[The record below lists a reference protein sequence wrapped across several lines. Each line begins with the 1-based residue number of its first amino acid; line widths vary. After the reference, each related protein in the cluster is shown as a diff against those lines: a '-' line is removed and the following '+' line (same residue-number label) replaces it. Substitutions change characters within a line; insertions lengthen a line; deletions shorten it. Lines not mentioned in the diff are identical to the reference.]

1 MLQKGVF
8 SGLATVG
15 ETFVQTADIDMT
27 GVADFYG
34 IGWFTSSTAYA
45 SLPAGITNAAQDVA
59 FAGTYDGAGYTISNV
74 TIVRHSYAGVF
85 NNVEGTVKDLT
96 VSNITFS
103 GTCSESGCAI
113 VGNSQRNAVLENLI
127 ASGTT
132 CSDANHN
139 VAGIVVRPVDN
150 SIIRGCVNN
159 VAISATSKRVG
170 GIAAFVGVGPTTIS
184 NVQFINCTNTAALVS
199 TDGTRGV
206 GGILGCAEGGST
218 DTVTI
223 IRGCVDLGSETAQAS
238 GGHAGAI
245 VGSNWSSPKTYTD
258 DGGNTFKAST
268 VDCGYVLT
276 AVFGRAYATASTIDG
291 TDYLT
296 TVKAADL
303 AAGGTYTLLT
313 NIAASETPV
322 FTLQAAGDTIAFDTA
337 RGFTF
342 AGTIAGAEGLT
353 VTDST
358 SGTVT
363 TYTAAAQSSGDYKVV
378 IGGGDVVITPTAD
391 DLAAFEAQGLTTPEQ
406 VNAALDTVITNGVKV
421 WEALFLGLPPTAAG
435 LESFKIESIT
445 VGADGKVTVTLP
457 NGVSPKTGRGVDI
470 TIKLMGSNDLSTWTQ
485 IETATGTTF
494 APVTPGSGETKKF
507 YKVVVEYAASQN

>member
-1 MLQKGVF
+1 MAVSF
-8 SGLATVG
+8 SAFIVYTSCICSSVNSR
-15 ETFVQTADIDMT
+15 QTRFD
-27 GVADFYG
+27 
-34 IGWFTSSTAYA
+34 
-45 SLPAGITNAAQDVA
+45 
-59 FAGTYDGAGYTISNV
+59 
-74 TIVRHSYAGVF
+74 
-85 NNVEGTVKDLT
+85 
-96 VSNITFS
+96 
-103 GTCSESGCAI
+103 
-113 VGNSQRNAVLENLI
+113 
-127 ASGTT
+127 
-132 CSDANHN
+132 
-139 VAGIVVRPVDN
+139 
-150 SIIRGCVNN
+150 VNN

-199 TDGTRGV
+199 TEGTRGV

-363 TYTAAAQSSGDYKVV
+363 TYTAAAAAANYKVV
-378 IGGGDVVITPTAD
+378 IGGSDVAITPTAE
-391 DLAAFEAQGLTTPEQ
+391 DLAAFEAQGYTTPEAI
-406 VNAALDTVITNGVKV
+406 NAALDTVITNGVKV
-421 WEALFLGLPPTAAG
+421 WEALFLGLPPTEAG

-445 VGADGKVTVTLP
+445 VAADGKVTVTLP

-470 TIKLMGSNDLSTWTQ
+470 TIKLMGSDDLSTWSF
-485 IETATGTTF
+485 IENASGTTF
-494 APVTPGSGETKKF
+494 GAVTPGSGETKKF